1 MVPIHKHPDLQSQC
15 CRLINAEW
23 PRSEVARMRS
33 LEASC
38 DNLPTSLILTRDH
51 NQTVLAHLK
60 ISAIHSRM
68 RSCFIESVVVDR
80 KFRGQ
85 GLGRLIMTY
94 AEDYCRDF
102 LLIETIY
109 LSTVDQVGFYQK
121 LDYEIC
127 APVNLFGA
135 RSVGLPNFS
144 NLRKTYMKKELFVD

>member
-1 MVPIHKHPDLQSQC
+1 
-15 CRLINAEW
+15 
-23 PRSEVARMRS
+23 MRS

-38 DNLPTSLILTRDH
+38 DNLPTSLVLTRDH

-60 ISAIHSRM
+60 ISTIHTKM

-85 GLGRLIMTY
+85 GLGRIIMTY
-94 AEDYCRDF
+94 AEDYCRNF
-102 LLIETIY
+102 LLIATIY

-127 APVNLFGA
+127 GPVGVFGA
-135 RSVGLPNFS
+135 RNSGFPNFS
-144 NLRKTYMKKELFVD
+144 NQRKTYMKKELFDE

>member
-1 MVPIHKHPDLQSQC
+1 
-15 CRLINAEW
+15 
-23 PRSEVARMRS
+23 MRS

-38 DNLPTSLILTRDH
+38 DNLPTSLVLTRDH

-60 ISAIHSRM
+60 ISAIHTRM

-85 GLGRLIMTY
+85 GLGRIIMMY

-102 LLIETIY
+102 LLIGTIY

-121 LDYEIC
+121 LNYEIC
-127 APVNLFGA
+127 GPVSLFGP
-135 RSVGLPNFS
+135 RNSGLPNFGGE
-144 NLRKTYMKKELFVD
+144 RKTYMKKELFDDDEA